1 MIKKKDDAK
10 KEEMR
15 KEGEEY
21 LRSKAMADDA
31 KKEERG
37 REVVKVDPSLVAE
50 KQEEK
55 MAKVVTSS
63 DRQGEGLSMEE
74 EAVLARELLTE
85 KEKLVMSA
93 VLSNRR
99 SRSRSNS
106 RMGGESPLPRSFLE
120 SPVPPA
126 ASSTSSLTGGGSPL
140 PGPESPVATS
150 PLPLVA
156 EELVETSQQDF
167 SAQKS
172 PKQTQTTAGETARET
187 VSASNVLQ
195 KDDRPDL
202 VQDDRADLG
211 KNPQD
216 NHSAAGQTDKNGLDG
231 GRRSL
236 IGKEDKPGGVLISE
250 EKIKAKEKKEFSKE
264 EPSKV
269 EENNNNKDIYS
280 KETRNGNAVVDVVRP
295 KRQNSVK
302 EAESTRA
309 SNGGKTL
316 KEEKK
321 IPDINKEEES
331 SKSASNVVQK
341 LKEEKRVPVVH
352 KEEESKIVE
361 EIRDSVKDVRD
372 ILDRLSK
379 KEEEEEK
386 EEILDKKS
394 KKVEVEEEVK
404 ENIGKESVSL
414 TDNVAEK
421 SKECPMLLLHQKKE
435 EPLAEVKFSSL
446 S

>member
-1 MIKKKDDAK
+1 
-10 KEEMR
+10 MR

-55 MAKVVTSS
+55 MTKVVTSS

-120 SPVPPA
+120 SPVPPP

-140 PGPESPVATS
+140 PGPESPAATS

-172 PKQTQTTAGETARET
+172 PKQTQTLGDAAREAA
-187 VSASNVLQ
+187 SASNVLQ
-195 KDDRPDL
+195 
-202 VQDDRADLG
+202 QD
-211 KNPQD
+211 
-216 NHSAAGQTDKNGLDG
+216 
-231 GRRSL
+231 
-236 IGKEDKPGGVLISE
+236 
-250 EKIKAKEKKEFSKE
+250 
-264 EPSKV
+264 
-269 EENNNNKDIYS
+269 
-280 KETRNGNAVVDVVRP
+280 
-295 KRQNSVK
+295 
-302 EAESTRA
+302 
-309 SNGGKTL
+309 
-316 KEEKK
+316 
-321 IPDINKEEES
+321 
-331 SKSASNVVQK
+331 
-341 LKEEKRVPVVH
+341 
-352 KEEESKIVE
+352 
-361 EIRDSVKDVRD
+361 
-372 ILDRLSK
+372 
-379 KEEEEEK
+379 
-386 EEILDKKS
+386 
-394 KKVEVEEEVK
+394 
-404 ENIGKESVSL
+404 
-414 TDNVAEK
+414 
-421 SKECPMLLLHQKKE
+421 
-435 EPLAEVKFSSL
+435 
-446 S
+446 